1 MHDPELP
8 DHTAGGDGPGTP
20 DNARD
25 AGALHRIGEKIE
37 QAAAWYTEQIHTER
51 RRPAPDPDRVEQLL
65 AERAASTK
73 ALRDLPEMTGEELQR
88 IEALYDAKLSEITG
102 A

>member
-8 DHTAGGDGPGTP
+8 DHPPTGAGPDWSDSTGD
-20 DNARD
+20 DS
-25 AGALHRIGEKIE
+25 ALGRVAEKIE
-37 QAAAWYTEQIHTER
+37 QAAAWYTEQIHAER

-65 AERAASTK
+65 AERAACTT
-73 ALRDLPEMTGEELQR
+73 ALRDLPEATAQELER
-88 IEALYDAKLSEITG
+88 IEALYDARLNEITG

>member
-8 DHTAGGDGPGTP
+8 DHSPADTGFGMSE
-20 DNARD
+20 D
-25 AGALHRIGEKIE
+25 AGDAGTLHRIGEKIE
-37 QAAAWYTEQIHTER
+37 QAAAWYTEQIHAER
-51 RRPAPDPDRVEQLL
+51 RRPAPDPDRVAQLL
-65 AERAASTK
+65 AERSASTK
-73 ALRDLPEMTGEELQR
+73 TLRDLPEMTGAELER